1 MTQVFECKVL
11 DENNE
16 KHKIL
21 LLSDDFNENINK
33 TIATKLNR
41 NEEDMSIDCINAMF
55 RIILKKKDDNIEDDN
70 IEDVEEIKDIA
81 TVCLPINQN

>member
-21 LLSDDFNENINK
+21 LLSDDFNENIIK

-55 RIILKKKDDNIEDDN
+55 RIILKKKDDNIED
-70 IEDVEEIKDIA
+70 VEEIKDIA